1 MEVELIQLPILLLI
15 FFVLLFGIGFILN
28 MLLKTTYLPV
38 YLYVILLLPLVVY
51 LQWDN
56 GQSLA
61 GNLLGY
67 QFTDYLTALAGL
79 IGAWLGGK
87 TIQTLRVKGYK
98 MF

>member
-51 LQWDN
+51 LQWDSS
-56 GQSLA
+56 QSLA

-67 QFTDYLTALAGL
+67 QFTDYLTAIAGL